1 MIKKIVILLVYGA
14 VTGLFAQNGT
24 ASPYSYFGIGDLRA
38 TSTAENQMMG
48 GIGVFAD
55 SIHINLKNPAAYSKL
70 GIPVG
75 SDYGI
80 TTYAAGISRKEL
92 RLKSFTEEERS
103 SITNLDYLS
112 LAFSWRKGLGIGFG
126 VMPYSSVGYNLVSET
141 TNSDGEVVTNQYS
154 GEGGLNKVYLSV
166 GYELVKN
173 LSVGVTANLNFGT
186 IESSRLQMTEDVQF
200 GTKDE
205 RLSKVNGVD
214 LTYALNYTPKIGER
228 HTLHSSLRINT
239 QANLVARNTRRIGSF
254 SLQNGSDIEVVEVDL
269 AAQGLEKE
277 GFQIPTTTTIGVG
290 YGEDRKWFL
299 GAEYSFQGLSDYS
312 NNFLDTQNLVYE
324 DASAL
329 ALGGFIIPDFDSF
342 DNYLKRITYRAG
354 LRYDKTG
361 MMVNDKEI
369 NNFGITFGVGLP
381 LSRLIPSNLNLGF
394 ELGRRG
400 TTSADLIEESYF
412 KVNVGLSLNDLW
424 FVKRK
429 IN

>member
-24 ASPYSYFGIGDLRA
+24 ASPYSYFGIGDLR
-38 TSTAENQMMG
+38 TTGTAENQMMG
-48 GIGVFAD
+48 GIAVYAD

-70 GIPVG
+70 GIPAG
-75 SDYGI
+75 GDFGI
-80 TTYAAGISRKEL
+80 TTYAAGVSRKEL
-92 RLKSFTEEERS
+92 RLKSFTEQQSS

-112 LAFSWRKGLGIGFG
+112 LAFSWRKGVGIGFG
-126 VMPYSSVGYNLVSET
+126 VLPYSSVGYNLVSET
-141 TNSDGEVVTNQYS
+141 TNSNGEVVTNQYT
-154 GEGGLNKVYLSV
+154 GEGGLNKVYFSI
-166 GYELVKN
+166 GYEVIKD

-214 LTYALNYTPKIGER
+214 FIYALNYTPKISER
-228 HTLHSSLRINT
+228 HTLHTNLRINT
-239 QANLVARNTRRIGSF
+239 QANLVTRNTRRIGSF
-254 SLQNGSDIEVVEVDL
+254 SLQNGGDIEVVEVDL

-277 GFQIPTTTTIGVG
+277 GFQIPTTTTLGLG

-299 GAEYSFQGLSDYS
+299 GAEYSFQGLSNYS
-312 NNFLDTQNLVYE
+312 NNFLDTENLVYE
-324 DASAL
+324 DASTL
-329 ALGGFIIPDFDSF
+329 ALGGFITPDYDSF
-342 DNYLKRITYRAG
+342 DNYLKRVTYRAG

-424 FVKRK
+424 FRKRK